1 MSENEKETNC
11 EIHFHFGKHLECH
24 YHYYNGTFLG
34 ANYFTFDYPKLFQ
47 ILDDGLFVQYFIPIQ
62 KLHYIGIALFDVLD
76 KHTQYNAKISKIIQH
91 ITNNVDVNEIGIR
104 IELDIELNLSQ
115 IKMCKKLVLCDPFGI
130 LPKEYLHHLVKLLE
144 NKQTEI
150 IELQYNKNI
159 PPKEDFEEFENI
171 NSTIKHNNPYIDR
184 IVYDITL
191 KD

>member
-91 ITNNVDVNEIGIR
+91 ITNNVDVNEIGIS
-104 IELDIELNLSQ
+104 IESDIELNLSQ
-115 IKMCKKLVLCDPFGI
+115 IKMCKKLVLCDPFGL

-144 NKQTEI
+144 NKQTKI
-150 IELQYNKNI
+150 IMFKCNI
-159 PPKEDFEEFENI
+159 NGLTIEDFEVFENI

>member
-1 MSENEKETNC
+1 MSESKKETNC
-11 EIHFHFGKHLECH
+11 EIYFHFGKYLECH

-34 ANYFTFDYPKLFQ
+34 SNYFTFDYPKLFQ

-62 KLHYIGIALFDVLD
+62 RLHYISIAIFDALD
-76 KHTQYNAKISKIIQH
+76 GYTQYKTKISKIIQH
-91 ITNNVDVNEIGIR
+91 ITNNADVNKIGIS
-104 IELDIELNLSQ
+104 IDSDIELNLSQ
-115 IKMCKKLVLCDPFGI
+115 IKMCKNLILCDPFGI

-150 IELQYNKNI
+150 IIFKYNINRLTV
-159 PPKEDFEEFENI
+159 EDFEVFENI
-171 NSTIKHNNPYIDR
+171 NSTINHGSSYQDI